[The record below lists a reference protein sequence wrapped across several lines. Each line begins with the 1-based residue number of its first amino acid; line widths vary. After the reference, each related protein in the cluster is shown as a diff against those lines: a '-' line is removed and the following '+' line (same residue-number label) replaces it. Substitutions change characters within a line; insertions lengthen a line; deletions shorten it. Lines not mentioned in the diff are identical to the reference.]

1 MLRLRLRPIPGKVQQ
16 EEIVTFNNLRRKSCQ
31 GCRIRRIWY
40 LCPDLVPHQA
50 LEYNLLLQWRLA
62 WKWWLRLNIY
72 VFCLHFNKYSTY
84 IAQISFTSDT
94 CQNWT
99 EYGHWQWAHLA
110 EGWVFLKS
118 RYTCRKI
125 FRTGVKLIK
134 PLQSYQSCYQQRFLL
149 RQISLEMDIVI

>member
-84 IAQISFTSDT
+84 IARISFTSDT

-134 PLQSYQSCYQQRFLL
+134 PLQSYQSCYFLL
-149 RQISLEMDIVI
+149 